1 MAVEL
6 ACRLTGLSGR
16 DVGIHY
22 GRISASAVSNIRRR
36 LRERQKG
43 ISPVVDQLLAT
54 IRQAELATT
63 GDDRK
68 DLKCKVKA

>member
-1 MAVEL
+1 MT
-6 ACRLTGLSGR
+6 CRLTGLSGR

-36 LRERQKG
+36 LRERQNS
-43 ISPVVDQLLAT
+43 IFPVVDRLGAT

-63 GDDRK
+63 ERT
-68 DLKCKVKA
+68 